1 MLKSPTTNI
10 YHTDKSSKME
20 ATLLGAPLHIKT
32 PNMDKEVCA
41 SFTCSENK

>member
-1 MLKSPTTNI
+1 MLKSSTTNI
-10 YHTDKSSKME
+10 YHTGNSKME

-32 PNMDKEVCA
+32 PNMDQEVCA